1 MPSDRSR
8 RTDGLRD
15 GYTGVVAQQGRVTVD
30 RDFNAEHGFVAG
42 RIEAEAYDVIGPCGT
57 PDNGFAISIAQ
68 TSPPEPPLWSP
79 PPPLSPPTP
88 HVFDFLISPGTMYVG
103 GQRAVF
109 EQRPAGH
116 PVTYS
121 YYDQPDW
128 IPPSIIG
135 FTDEILR
142 DRGRELVFLSLAEQE
157 VGAVEDSDLLDVAL
171 GGPDTTQRLRLL
183 RRVLREPVAA
193 PDCLTAWDEVVARW
207 RAQDGLVVD
216 PRTMQLRPEVRLR
229 VGFSNAEGTPDPC
242 DPIAQNGYLRAE
254 NQTIRVQISDAG
266 NAGSSGS
273 QAKLLWGYDNASFLY
288 RATPLASNPAMLAI
302 APPPPDTSHIPQKG
316 QAVEILR
323 TGAVLGAEPDAT
335 DPAGQR
341 SIIRCVAEPSGI
353 VRRLTQP
360 YKPVSPGDP
369 VSYIVLDEP
378 LPDDYLADPAPL
390 FLRVWQ
396 SEIEF
401 DPAGDTVP
409 LTDDVTGA
417 STGVE
422 VTISPNGEVLP
433 CGFYWLLTLRR
444 CTPQTVY
451 PERLLTAPQEPDG
464 PRLWACPLAVID
476 WTNRENPTVTD
487 CRNQFDNLVV
497 LSRRRAGCC
506 TIAVSPADLVN
517 GIGLQAAINHAARLQ
532 PGATICLAPG
542 SYALPTPLRLTSAH
556 AGLTIK
562 SCGGAVV
569 LTSVQGNEAK
579 FAEGIV
585 VLVSASGVTLR
596 GLTIQPVAAP
606 LPSVVGQRPML
617 ETAAEVAL
625 LRRILPGIGS
635 LIGVHAADSADLT
648 LVDCVI
654 EFTRAAGNTPLD
666 IFGVGL
672 FIQGDCS
679 GLRLHDC
686 SFTSQIFPTFN
697 SLTSTITPPANVPP
711 TNPPSPNLPPTNAP
725 PTSAPPVSGG
735 GANSAL
741 ATPPSGFSTAPRML
755 DLARSSLHAIATSTT
770 AIDVAVTSPP
780 IASVVTVGCLAMNQL
795 GPDPTDASINC
806 QLGTASLRN
815 NTFSNLTLAMYGVID
830 TDILRLEDNE
840 AAQCIGGFWLKLT
853 GSAVPTDATSLQ
865 LFSQVSMFTFGFA
878 ERLILD
884 VIGSTYPL
892 PQDATVPI
900 GRVVDKGPVSLFVIG
915 NRVEP
920 IPVDRHGS
928 AALLILGNLPVP
940 VSPPADTSVSLVIS
954 NNQLHSQSDPR
965 TAAALLL
972 VPQQARCSIIGN
984 LILHDPQTTGT
995 FGPCPSLWLV
1005 QERMST
1011 KGPKLLS
1018 IVGNVMQGT
1027 TDLRQL
1033 SNTDTSGRDW
1043 TTYNAIEANQ

>member
-79 PPPLSPPTP
+79 PPLSPRTP
-88 HVFDFLISPGTMYVG
+88 HAFDFLISPGTMYVG

-216 PRTMQLRPEVRLR
+216 PRTMQLRPQVRLR
-229 VGFSNAEGTPDPC
+229 VGFSNAGGTPDPC

-254 NQTIRVQISDAG
+254 NQTIRVQISDVG
-266 NAGSSGS
+266 NAGSPGR

-288 RATPLASNPAMLAI
+288 SATPLASNPAMLAI

-323 TGAVLGAEPDAT
+323 TGAVLGSEPDAT
-335 DPAGQR
+335 DPAGR
-341 SIIRCVAEPSGI
+341 ASIIRCVAEPTGI

-378 LPDDYLADPAPL
+378 LPDDYLADPTPL

-396 SEIEF
+396 SEFEF
-401 DPAGDTVP
+401 DPAGDTVL

-422 VTISPNGEVLP
+422 VTISTNGEVLP
-433 CGFYWLLTLRR
+433 RGVYWLLTLRPL
-444 CTPQTVY
+444 TPQAVY
-451 PERLLTAPQEPDG
+451 PERLLTAPQQPDG

-487 CRNQFDNLVV
+487 CRSQFDNLVE
-497 LSRRRAGCC
+497 LTRRRTGCC
-506 TIAVSPADLVN
+506 TIAISPADLASGV
-517 GIGLQAAINHAARLQ
+517 GLQDAIDHAARLQ
-532 PGATICLAPG
+532 PGATVCLAPG
-542 SYALPTPLRLTSAH
+542 GYALPAPLRLTSRH

-562 SCGGAVV
+562 SCGGGVV
-569 LTSVQGNEAK
+569 LTAVPDSEAA
-579 FAEGIV
+579 FADGIV
-585 VLVSASGVTLR
+585 VLDSATGVALR

-606 LPSVVGQRPML
+606 LPPVVGQRPMI
-617 ETAAEVAL
+617 ETAAEAAL
-625 LRRILPGIGS
+625 LNRILPRMRS
-635 LIGVHAADSADLT
+635 LIGVHAADSANLS
-648 LVDCVI
+648 LEGCVV
-654 EFTRAAGNTPLD
+654 EFTRGAANTPLD

-679 GLRLHDC
+679 GLKVQDC
-686 SFTSQIFPTFN
+686 NFISDILLTFN
-697 SLTSTITPPANVPP
+697 PNAPLP
-711 TNPPSPNLPPTNAP
+711 PNLPPPNLPPNIAPSLNAP
-725 PTSAPPVSGG
+725 
-735 GANSAL
+735 
-741 ATPPSGFSTAPRML
+741 
-755 DLARSSLHAIATSTT
+755 
-770 AIDVAVTSPP
+770 VAVNRTAATTSPP
-780 IASVVTVGCLAMNQL
+780 FASVVTVGCLAMKQL
-795 GPDPTDASINC
+795 GPNPSDASIDC
-806 QLGTASLRN
+806 RLGAAWLSN
-815 NTFSNLTLAMYGVID
+815 STFVNLTMALYGMADID
-830 TDILRLEDNE
+830 TLRLQDNDVL
-840 AAQCIGGFWLKLT
+840 QCIGGFWVQLI
-853 GSAVPTDATSLQ
+853 GWQVPEDPKAAS
-865 LFSQVSMFTFGFA
+865 LFSPVWPATEAFT
-878 ERLILD
+878 ERLLLD
-884 VIGSTYPL
+884 VVGLTYPL
-892 PQDATVPI
+892 PQGGMSGAVGTVAAGPTSLFIIGNQVEPVPATV
-900 GRVVDKGPVSLFVIG
+900 KGST
-915 NRVEP
+915 
-920 IPVDRHGS
+920 
-928 AALLILGNLPVP
+928 ALLILGNRPVTQ
-940 VSPPADTSVSLVIS
+940 VADSSVSLVIA
-954 NNQLHSQSDPR
+954 NNRLRSRSGPQAP
-965 TAAALLL
+965 TVLLL
-972 VPQQARCSIIGN
+972 TPEQEHCAITGN
-984 LILHDPQTTGT
+984 LILRENAPGSDPG
-995 FGPCPSLWLV
+995 PSLWLV
-1005 QERMST
+1005 PDSISLGTPGTQ
-1011 KGPKLLS
+1011 LLS
-1018 IVGNVMQGT
+1018 VVGNVLQGRS
-1027 TDLRQL
+1027 DLAELMRAGVTPPQ
-1033 SNTDTSGRDW
+1033 TW
-1043 TTYNAIEANQ
+1043 AVYNAAPS

>member
-30 RDFNAEHGFVAG
+30 RDFNDEHGFVAG
-42 RIEAEAYDVIGPCGT
+42 RIEAEACDVIGPCGT

-68 TSPPEPPLWSP
+68 TSPPGPPLWSP
-79 PPPLSPPTP
+79 PPPFSPPTP
-88 HVFDFLISPGTMYVG
+88 HAFDFLISPGTMYVG
-103 GQRAVF
+103 GQRA
-109 EQRPAGH
+109 AGH

-157 VGAVEDSDLLDVAL
+157 IGAIEDSDLLDVAL
-171 GGPDTTQRLRLL
+171 GGPDTTQRVRLL
-183 RRVLREPVAA
+183 RRVRREPVQAS
-193 PDCLTAWDEVVARW
+193 DCLTAWDEVVARW

-229 VGFSNAEGTPDPC
+229 VGFGNAGGTPDPC
-242 DPIAQNGYLRAE
+242 DPIAQNGYLGAE
-254 NQTIRVQISDAG
+254 NQTIRVQISDGG
-266 NAGSSGS
+266 NTDSPGGL
-273 QAKLLWGYDNASFLY
+273 AKLLWGYDNASFLY
-288 RATPLASNPAMLAI
+288 RATPLAANPAILTI
-302 APPPPDTSHIPQKG
+302 APSPPDAFHIPQTG

-323 TGAVLGAEPDAT
+323 TAAVLGSEPDTT
-335 DPAGQR
+335 DPTGQR
-341 SIIRCVAEPSGI
+341 SIIRCVAQPNGI

-360 YKPVSPGDP
+360 YGPVSPGDP
-369 VSYIVLDEP
+369 VSYIALDEP
-378 LPDDYLADPAPL
+378 LPDDYLTDATPL

-401 DPAGDTVP
+401 DPAGDTVL

-422 VTISPNGEVLP
+422 VTISMPKGEVLTI
-433 CGFYWLLTLRR
+433 GAYWLLAVRPS
-444 CTPQTVY
+444 TPQAVY
-451 PERLLTAPQEPDG
+451 PERLLTAPQPPDG
-464 PRLWACPLAVID
+464 PRLWACALAVID

-487 CRNQFDNLVV
+487 CRNQFDNLVG
-497 LSRRRAGCC
+497 LSRRGAGCC
-506 TIAVSPADLVN
+506 TIAMSPADLVN
-517 GIGLQAAINHAARLQ
+517 GIGLQAAIDHAARLQ
-532 PGATICLAPG
+532 PGATVCLAPG
-542 SYALPTPLRLTSAH
+542 SYALPAPLRLTSAH
-556 AGLTIK
+556 AGFTIK
-562 SCGGAVV
+562 SCCGAVV
-569 LTSVQGNEAK
+569 LTAVPGSEAA
-579 FAEGIV
+579 FADGIV
-585 VLVSASGVTLR
+585 VLVSASGVALR

-606 LPSVVGQRPML
+606 LPSVVGQRPMVGTL
-617 ETAAEVAL
+617 AEAAL
-625 LRRILPGIGS
+625 LRRILPGTGS

-648 LVDCVI
+648 LEDCVI
-654 EFTRAAGNTPLD
+654 EFAGAAGNTPLD
-666 IFGVGL
+666 IFGAGL

-679 GLRLHDC
+679 GLKLQDC
-686 SFTSQIFPTFN
+686 SFTSQISPTFN
-697 SLTSTITPPANVPP
+697 PNAPALTP
-711 TNPPSPNLPPTNAP
+711 TNPAPPNPPPTNAP
-725 PTSAPPVSGG
+725 PTSAPPVIAA
-735 GANSAL
+735 GANPAP
-741 ATPPSGFSTAPRML
+741 ATSPSGFSTTLRML
-755 DLARSSLHAIATSTT
+755 DLARSSFQAIATGTT
-770 AIDVAVTSPP
+770 AVFSPVTSPP
-780 IASVVTVGCLAMNQL
+780 VSSVVTVGCLAMNQL
-795 GPDPTDASINC
+795 GPDPTDASIDC
-806 QLGTASLRN
+806 QVGTASLRN

-830 TDILRLEDNE
+830 TDTLRLQDNV
-840 AAQCIGGFWLKLT
+840 ASQCVGGFWLQLS
-853 GSAVPTDATSLQ
+853 GSAGPTDATSQQ
-865 LFSQVSMFTFGFA
+865 LFSQVSTITFGFA

-915 NRVEP
+915 NQVEP

-940 VSPPADTSVSLVIS
+940 VSPPADVSVSLVIS
-954 NNQLHSQSDPR
+954 NNQLHSQSDPWA
-965 TAAALLL
+965 AAALLL
-972 VPQQARCSIIGN
+972 VPQQARCTMIGN

-1005 QERMST
+1005 QEGMST